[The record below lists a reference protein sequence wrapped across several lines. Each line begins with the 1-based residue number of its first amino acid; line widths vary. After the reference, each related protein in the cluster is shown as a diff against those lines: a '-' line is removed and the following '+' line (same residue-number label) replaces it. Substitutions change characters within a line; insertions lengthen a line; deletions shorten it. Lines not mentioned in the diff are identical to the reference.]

1 MEIFGIWD
9 KGIGTIA
16 GNVQAS
22 KSFMLK
28 TKRESAALREVLIGE
43 QARCAALGA
52 AFVTYKL
59 ESETTLAAKDTTL
72 VANAEAI

>member
-1 MEIFGIWD
+1 MEIVGIWD

-28 TKRESAALREVLIGE
+28 TKRESAALR
-43 QARCAALGA
+43 
-52 AFVTYKL
+52 
-59 ESETTLAAKDTTL
+59 
-72 VANAEAI
+72 